1 MTKFISL
8 IVYGQSTGL
17 FFLRCC
23 LLAHAADTRT
33 AVTSNLVKKKKTFQI
48 ESRGSNRFGM
58 DCFIIKLSSFLFV
71 LLFLRTNN
79 RFPDDAIRFFYH
91 PSWLC
96 VSLFFS
102 TFFFLFYKNSF
113 FKFDVL
119 PIWLTSS
126 STDRKEC
133 PLHLFIFFSFQYPF
147 LNVFLFFSFKIKI
160 KTRKIITRSE
170 EILDFFLLL
179 FFVSFF
185 FVFILLVF
193 FFFFFWFFLCVFLL
207 FFFFIIFCFHLFGFF
222 FFFFFFIF
230 CVCVVVD
237 FVVVYS
243 VCCDKPIIQ
252 WHHSNAVNV
261 CWRGP
266 GTRRPPVRA

>member
-1 MTKFISL
+1 M
-8 IVYGQSTGL
+8 L
-17 FFLRCC
+17 FGF
-23 LLAHAADTRT
+23 
-33 AVTSNLVKKKKTFQI
+33 S
-48 ESRGSNRFGM
+48 
-58 DCFIIKLSSFLFV
+58 IIRLDSV
-71 LLFLRTNN
+71 CHY
-79 RFPDDAIRFFYH
+79 FFR
-91 PSWLC
+91 P
-96 VSLFFS
+96 
-102 TFFFLFYKNSF
+102 FFFLFYKNSF

-185 FVFILLVF
+185 FVFILLV
-193 FFFFFWFFLCVFLL
+193 V
-207 FFFFIIFCFHLFGFF
+207 F

-261 CWRGP
+261 C
-266 GTRRPPVRA
+266 